1 MTLERE
7 AEILMI
13 CALAR
18 EIRDGER
25 VGVGTLSP
33 LCAAAAWLA
42 QAHHAPRA
50 EVVVLGH
57 PDWPFYDGSKEF
69 FDWAQRGRLD
79 VFFLSGGQIDRRG
92 NINLTAVGPYASPR
106 VRLPGAAGSAVLY
119 YAARRTILFKTDH
132 SPRGLVEQVD
142 FVTAPGRAPPGFRR
156 RGGPAALVTP
166 RAVFDWDAD
175 QAEWVVRSLS
185 PGETWDGVQA
195 ATGFAL
201 AARGAV
207 GTTPPPG
214 SDELY
219 CLETLVRPRLAE
231 VYPEFTHRLFG
242 ATEP

>member
-1 MTLERE
+1 MEQA
-7 AEILMI
+7 AELLMI
-13 CALAR
+13 CALSR

-42 QAHHAPRA
+42 QARHAPKA
-50 EVVVLGH
+50 EVVVLGS

-119 YAARRTILFKTDH
+119 YAAGRTILFKTEH
-132 SPRGLVEQVD
+132 SPRSLVEQVD
-142 FVTAPGRAPPGFRR
+142 FITAPGRAPSGFRR
-156 RGGPAALVTP
+156 RGGPSVLVTP
-166 RAVFDWDAD
+166 RAVFDWDAEAG
-175 QAEWVVRSLS
+175 QWVVRTLS
-185 PGETWDGVQA
+185 ANETWESVQA

-201 AARGAV
+201 EARGPV
-207 GTTPPPG
+207 GTTPPP
-214 SDELY
+214 SAEELH
-219 CLETLVRPRLAE
+219 CLRTVVRPRLAE
-231 VYPEFTHRLFG
+231 VYPEFVARLFG
-242 ATEP
+242 GTGD